1 MTDPKLLP
9 DEQSLTEA
17 LRYVD
22 SYLGYRQGFDRIPGV
37 QAAVF
42 ARGEVRLSAAYGH
55 ADVENGTRLTER
67 NLFRIASHSKTFTA
81 TAIMQLVD
89 AGTLRLDD
97 RAQRWVRALDGHA
110 AGAVTIRELL
120 GHVSGL
126 TRDSTNG
133 DFWQLDGRFPDRD
146 RLLEILLDARSA
158 VIGEQERFK
167 YSNIAYGL
175 LGLII
180 ESATGVS
187 YAEAVRVG
195 VVDRLGLTDLGP
207 ELDPA
212 RSSDYAVGYSALS
225 YAQRRVPIEHVD
237 TEALASATGFYA
249 TARDLVRYFAAHFL
263 GDERLLT
270 DRAKREMQHSWWDT
284 GAATDKQ
291 YGLGLSVATV
301 GERTM
306 IGHGGGYPGH
316 ITNSMADT
324 KAGLA
329 VSVLTNCIDGPAEGL
344 ARAVVGLIDLAGAK
358 DRPAAGTV
366 DPERFC
372 GRYAGLWG
380 VVDIAVLGGRLHR
393 LHPALADPV
402 DDAAELEIVDESTL
416 RIAGGSGYGS
426 YGELMPFTFADDGT
440 VVSLRGESGGT
451 LVPIDRF
458 ELPER
463 VIVRR

>member
-1 MTDPKLLP
+1 MENDTA
-9 DEQSLTEA
+9 LTE
-17 LRYVD
+17 
-22 SYLGYRQGFDRIPGV
+22 Q
-37 QAAVF
+37 
-42 ARGEVRLSAAYGH
+42 H
-55 ADVENGTRLTER
+55 
-67 NLFRIASHSKTFTA
+67 LFRIASHSKTFTA
-81 TAIMQLVD
+81 TAILQLVD
-89 AGTLRLDD
+89 AGALRLDD
-97 RAQRWVRALDGHA
+97 RASRWVDALDGHP
-110 AGAVTIRELL
+110 AGAVTVRELL

-133 DFWQLDGRFPDRD
+133 DFWQLDGRFPDRA
-146 RLLEILLDARSA
+146 RLLEILLDDRSA

-180 ESATGVS
+180 ENATGVS
-187 YAEAVRVG
+187 YAEAVRTG
-195 VVDRLGLTDLGP
+195 IVDRLGLTDLGP
-207 ELDPA
+207 ELDPD
-212 RSSDYAVGYSALS
+212 RLPDYAVGYSALS

-237 TEALASATGFYA
+237 TRALASATGFYS
-249 TARDLVRYFAAHFL
+249 TASDLVQYFAAHFD
-263 GDERLLT
+263 GDDRLLS
-270 DRAKREMQHSWWDT
+270 DRAKREMQHPWWDT
-284 GAATDKQ
+284 GASTDKQ

-329 VSVLTNCIDGPAEGL
+329 VSVLTNCIDGPAETL
-344 ARAVVGLIDLAGAK
+344 ARAVVRLIDLAGAG
-358 DRPAAGTV
+358 DRPESGTV
-366 DPERFC
+366 DPLRFC
-372 GRYAGLWG
+372 GRYAALWG
-380 VVDIAVLGGRLHR
+380 VVDIAVLGGRLYR

-416 RIAGGSGYGS
+416 RIVGGSGYGS
-426 YGELMPFTFADDGT
+426 YGELMPFRFADDGT

-458 ELPER
+458 ELPDR
-463 VIVRR
+463 ITVRA

>member
-1 MTDPKLLP
+1 MTDPKPLP
-9 DEQSLTEA
+9 DAQSMAEA
-17 LRYVD
+17 LRYAD
-22 SYLGYRQGFDRIPGV
+22 SYLGFRQAYDRIPGV
-37 QAAVF
+37 QAAVY
-42 ARGEVRLSAAYGH
+42 ASGNVALSEAYGH
-55 ADVENGTRLTER
+55 ADVESGAPLTEQH
-67 NLFRIASHSKTFTA
+67 LFRIASHSKTFTS

-97 RAQRWVRALDGHA
+97 RAGHWVGNLEGHP
-110 AGAVTIRELL
+110 AGAVTVRELL

-133 DFWQLDGRFPDRD
+133 DFWQLDGAFPDRD
-146 RLLEILLDARSA
+146 RLLEILRDPRSA

-180 ESATGVS
+180 ESATGAS
-187 YAEAVRVG
+187 YADAVRAG
-195 VVDRLGLTDLGP
+195 IVDRLGLSDLGP
-207 ELDPA
+207 ELDPE
-212 RSSDYAVGYSALS
+212 RSADYAVGYSALS
-225 YAQRRVPIEHVD
+225 YARRRVPIDHVD
-237 TEALASATGFYA
+237 TGALASATGFYS
-249 TARDLVRYFAAHFL
+249 TASDLVQYFAAHFL
-263 GDERLLT
+263 GDERLLS
-270 DRAKREMQHSWWDT
+270 DRIKREMQHPWWDT
-284 GAATDKQ
+284 GATTDKQ

-316 ITNSMADT
+316 ITSSMADT
-324 KAGLA
+324 RVGLA
-329 VSVLTNCIDGPAEGL
+329 VSVLTNCIDGPAETL
-344 ARAVVGLIDLAGAK
+344 ARAVVRLIDLAGA
-358 DRPAAGTV
+358 DQRPEPGAI

-372 GRYAGLWG
+372 GRYAALWG
-380 VVDIAVLGGRLHR
+380 VVDVALLGGRLYR

-426 YGELMPFTFADDGT
+426 FGELMPFTFAADGT

-451 LVPIDRF
+451 LVPLERF
-458 ELPER
+458 ELPDR
-463 VIVRR
+463 VTVRA